1 MAERIRLL
9 MLTHNYPRFR
19 GDFAGVFIALLAKR
33 LLEFDIQPIILAPHD
48 PGAAEFEEIDGIRIY
63 RFRYA
68 AKDEEETIAYRGNM
82 HKLVLGSVSGIFKF
96 KQFLD
101 RFREA
106 AFTVIEKEQIE
117 VVAGHWLI
125 PSGLV
130 MRTIMRKRNLPM
142 IMSSHGTD
150 IRLMRKYFRVTY
162 RYLKTFC
169 ANLKRWTVVSNF
181 LKEGIVDLDPRLRDK
196 IEVLPLPHD
205 EELFYRDE
213 GIKRDDSLV
222 VAVTRYTGQKR
233 VTNLIKAFAL
243 VAERHK
249 TARLALYASGPMKP
263 DVEAL
268 IEKFGLQSRV
278 TLHPPVTQDELRSV
292 YNTSSIVVLNSFQD
306 GFGLALSES
315 MMCGAA
321 VIGTDSGGITD
332 IIRHGERGLLVPLD
346 DNSALADAIL
356 LLLNESANAR
366 RTGAKRVRIRP
377 KDFRR
382 QAAGRPIR
390 ADSPRFTEVII
401 TCSADAFQI
410 PGWLRPSPK
419 IKLTNNYIFCI

>member
-1 MAERIRLL
+1 MADPIRLL

-33 LLEFDIQPIILAPHD
+33 LLEFDIQPVILAPHD
-48 PGAAEFEEIDGIRIY
+48 PGAPEFEETDGIRVY

-68 AKDEEETIAYRGNM
+68 QKDEDETIAYRGNM

-101 RFREA
+101 RFRGA
-106 AFTVIEKEQIE
+106 ALKVIDEERIDI
-117 VVAGHWLI
+117 VAGHWLI
-125 PSGLV
+125 PSGIV

-162 RYLKTFC
+162 RYLRTFC
-169 ANLKRWTVVSNF
+169 MNLKRWTVVSNF
-181 LKEGIVDLDPRLRDK
+181 LKEGIVDLDPRLKDK

-213 GIKRDDSLV
+213 SIPREDSLV
-222 VAVTRYTGQKR
+222 VAVTRFTGQKR

-243 VAERHK
+243 VAERSHS
-249 TARLALYASGPMKP
+249 ARLEIYGTGPMQQ
-263 DVEAL
+263 DVESL
-268 IEKFGLQSRV
+268 IDKFGLQDRV
-278 TLHPPVTQDELRSV
+278 KIFPPVAQADLRTV
-292 YNTSSIVVLNSFQD
+292 YNRASIVVLNSFQD

-346 DNSALADAIL
+346 DNSALAEAML
-356 LLLNESANAR
+356 LLLEDPQMRRNLAQNGYEYAR
-366 RTGAKRVRIRP
+366 KTFAATPLACRFAEIIR
-377 KDFRR
+377 
-382 QAAGRPIR
+382 
-390 ADSPRFTEVII
+390 
-401 TCSADAFQI
+401 DA
-410 PGWLRPSPK
+410 LR
-419 IKLTNNYIFCI
+419 